1 MVRTAQKAEE
11 MILRA
16 GKNKR
21 GFLLLEVMVSVAIL
35 SIGIVM
41 VLGSFMNSIK
51 AIYLSEDYF
60 RAGLLLEE
68 KIYEVSNSTAVEGL
82 SGGVFA
88 DFNNRFSWN
97 MNVIKSEQD
106 LVYEFDLQVSW
117 NQGAKMHELS
127 VVTYLL

>member
-1 MVRTAQKAEE
+1 
-11 MILRA
+11 
-16 GKNKR
+16 
-21 GFLLLEVMVSVAIL
+21 MVSVAML

-41 VLGSFMNSIK
+41 VSGSFMNSIK
-51 AIYLSEDYF
+51 AIDLSEDYF

-82 SGGVFA
+82 SSGVFA

-97 MNVIKSEQD
+97 MNVIKLEQD
-106 LVYEFDLQVSW
+106 PVYELDLQVSW
-117 NQGAKMHELS
+117 NQGAKIHELS

>member
-21 GFLLLEVMVSVAIL
+21 GFLLLEVMVSVAML

-41 VLGSFMNSIK
+41 VSGSFMNSIK
-51 AIYLSEDYF
+51 AIDLSEDYF
-60 RAGLLLEE
+60 RAGLLFEE

-82 SGGVFA
+82 SSGVFA

-117 NQGAKMHELS
+117 DQGAKMHELS